1 MVPLVMD
8 KLQYIMKERL
18 LELSSRINSI
28 KHKIKNEEA
37 TKQSMILPFLQILG
51 YDIFNPEEVE
61 PEVACDISGKGDR
74 VDYVICK
81 DGKQEILI
89 ECKDWRLN
97 ITSYVSQLG
106 KYFVASDARFA
117 ILTNG
122 IKYLFFSDHDKANI
136 MDKEPF
142 FSFDITSVS
151 DDDTT
156 VLSGFRKDSY
166 NTMQLLS
173 QSQDLRYRDAIL
185 SNIRREISN
194 PSKGLVSLL
203 TADFYRGKLHE
214 PIYAKFSGI
223 IKDCLELILS
233 EGWSKENKEY
243 REEHKVP
250 EDVSKYTEDEQK
262 VIDIV
267 KGWLINQETDK
278 YHIYIKKLS
287 DGYIRFCYSNE
298 WWNICRI
305 KVAWDKRLYVKI
317 CRGGLAANSVRHDVK
332 NIEDLESVRNIIES
346 QCEETK
352 SKFFQYR
359 IDHNL

>member
-1 MVPLVMD
+1 
-8 KLQYIMKERL
+8 MKNRL
-18 LELSSRINSI
+18 LELSSRINCI
-28 KHKIKNEEA
+28 KDKVKNEEA
-37 TKQSMILPFLQILG
+37 TKQTMILPFLQILG

-61 PEVACDISGKGDR
+61 PEVSCDISGKGDR

-81 DGKQEILI
+81 DGKHEILI

-97 ITSYVSQLG
+97 LDSYISQLG
-106 KYFVASDARFA
+106 KYFVASEARFA

-151 DDDTT
+151 DDDVTM
-156 VLSGFRKDSY
+156 LSGFRKDSY

-173 QSQDLRYRDAIL
+173 MSQDIKFRNAIL
-185 SNIRREISN
+185 KNIRKEFSN

-203 TADFYRGKLHE
+203 TAGVYDGKLHE
-214 PIYAKFSGI
+214 QIYNKLSGI
-223 IKDCLELILS
+223 VRDCLELVLAEELPKIDDVYV
-233 EGWSKENKEY
+233 EPENTGKEAC
-243 REEHKVP
+243 
-250 EDVSKYTEDEQK
+250 KYSEDEQK
-262 VIDIV
+262 IIDIV
-267 KGWLINQETDK
+267 KGWLSKFETEK
-278 YHIYIKKLS
+278 YHIYVRKLS
-287 DGYIRFCYSNE
+287 DGYIRFCYSTE

-305 KVAWDKRLYVKI
+305 KVAWDRSLYVKI

-359 IDHNL
+359 IEHGL

>member
-1 MVPLVMD
+1 
-8 KLQYIMKERL
+8 MKNRL
-18 LELSSRINSI
+18 LELSSRINCI
-28 KHKIKNEEA
+28 KDKVKNEET

-61 PEVACDISGKGDR
+61 PEVSCDISGKGDR

-81 DGKQEILI
+81 DGKHEILI

-97 ITSYVSQLG
+97 LDSYISQLG

-151 DDDTT
+151 DDDVT
-156 VLSGFRKDSY
+156 VLSGFRKESY
-166 NTMQLLS
+166 NAMQLLS
-173 QSQDLRYRDAIL
+173 QSQDLKYRDSIL
-185 SNIRREISN
+185 SNLRREFTN
-194 PSKGLVSLL
+194 PSKGFVSLL
-203 TADFYRGKLHE
+203 TSNFYKGKLHD
-214 PIYAKFSGI
+214 PIYAKFSNI
-223 IKDCLELILS
+223 VKDCLELVLT
-233 EGWSKENKEY
+233 EDWHEDDKEY
-243 REEHKVP
+243 KEDFNVP
-250 EDVSKYTEDEQK
+250 EKPCKYSEDEQK

-267 KGWLINQETDK
+267 MGWLSNQETDK
-278 YHIYIKKLS
+278 YHIYIRKLS
-287 DGYIRFCYSNE
+287 DGYLRFCYSTE

-305 KVAWDKRLYVKI
+305 KVAWDRRLYVKI
-317 CRGGLAANSVRHDVK
+317 CKGGLAANSVRHDVSS
-332 NIEDLESVRNIIES
+332 IEDLDSIRNIIES

-359 IDHNL
+359 IEHGL